1 MADAVQRVHLSNSSP
16 LLLHAD
22 FAGSLL
28 EDGAV
33 NYGGEWE
40 WRDYDELLAFARH
53 KDTPS
58 NI

>member
-1 MADAVQRVHLSNSSP
+1 MADSVQRVLLSNSSP

-40 WRDYDELLAFARH
+40 WRDYDKLSAFSLH
-53 KDTPS
+53 EDTYTRV
-58 NI
+58 

>member
-1 MADAVQRVHLSNSSP
+1 MADAVQRVLLSNSSP
-16 LLLHAD
+16 LLLCAG

-28 EDGAV
+28 ENGAV
-33 NYGGEWE
+33 NYGVEWE
-40 WRDYDELLAFARH
+40 WRDYDELLAFALH